1 MPSCIIIHKT
11 TRVNHKSYHNLG
23 DSLLFFILQDNNSS
37 YTYHMLAVGHE
48 LHSLQ
53 RGHFTSRLM
62 FTVFLT
68 ERNLNVEQFVTD
80 AMYEYNILFK
90 KKK

>member
-1 MPSCIIIHKT
+1 
-11 TRVNHKSYHNLG
+11 
-23 DSLLFFILQDNNSS
+23 
-37 YTYHMLAVGHE
+37 MLAVGHK

-53 RGHFTSRLM
+53 RGHITSRLM

-80 AMYEYNILFK
+80 PMYEHNIVFK

>member
-1 MPSCIIIHKT
+1 
-11 TRVNHKSYHNLG
+11 
-23 DSLLFFILQDNNSS
+23 
-37 YTYHMLAVGHE
+37 MLAVGHK

-53 RGHFTSRLM
+53 RGHIASRLM

-80 AMYEYNILFK
+80 AMYEYNVVFK
-90 KKK
+90 KK

>member
-11 TRVNHKSYHNLG
+11 TSVNHKSYPNLG
-23 DSLLFFILQDNNSS
+23 DFLFFILQDNNSS
-37 YTYHMLAVGHE
+37 YTDHMLAVGHK

-53 RGHFTSRLM
+53 RGHITSRLM

-68 ERNLNVEQFVTD
+68 ERNLNVDQIVTD
-80 AMYEYNILFK
+80 AMYEYNVVFK
-90 KKK
+90 KK